1 MKILLIASLVTV
13 IGASVAIAGPSGHG
27 EENKDNGTQGH
38 GSGGHAGMMETGMP
52 GQASQVN
59 RTIEVT
65 MSETDDGEMIY
76 TPKDFDIKKGETIR
90 FSVTNKG
97 ELEHEFILDT
107 MERNAMHKEAMSQQM
122 ESHKSPNA
130 ITLEPGEKGE
140 IIWTF
145 GNSGTF
151 EVACLIPGHY
161 ESGMFGKV
169 AVN

>member
-1 MKILLIASLVTV
+1 MKNLLIVSLVTA
-13 IGASVAIAGPSGHG
+13 ISASVAIAGPSGHSEQSQG
-27 EENKDNGTQGH
+27 QGH
-38 GSGGHAGMMETGMP
+38 DSGGGHAGMMETGMP

-59 RTIEVT
+59 RTIKVT

-76 TPKDFDIKKGETIR
+76 TPKDVDIKKGETIR
-90 FSVTNKG
+90 FMVTNKG

-107 MERNAMHKEAMSQQM
+107 VERNAMHKEAMSQQM
-122 ESHKSPNA
+122 ESHQSPNA
-130 ITLEPGEKGE
+130 ITLEPGKKGE

-145 GNSGTF
+145 GNPGTF

>member
-1 MKILLIASLVTV
+1 MKNLLAATFVTV
-13 IGASVAIAGPSGHG
+13 IGSSIAMAGPSGHG
-27 EENKDNGTQGH
+27 DESKGH
-38 GSGGHAGMMETGMP
+38 GGGGHSDMMETGMP
-52 GQASQVN
+52 GKASQVN
-59 RTIEVT
+59 RMIMVT
-65 MSETDDGEMIY
+65 MSETDDGEMIF
-76 TPKDFDIKKGETIR
+76 TPSDFEIKKGETIR
-90 FSVTNKG
+90 FMVTNKG

-107 MERNAMHKEAMSQQM
+107 LERNAMHKEAMAQQM
-122 ESHKSPNA
+122 ETHQSPNA

-145 GNSGTF
+145 SNPGTF

>member
-1 MKILLIASLVTV
+1 
-13 IGASVAIAGPSGHG
+13 
-27 EENKDNGTQGH
+27 
-38 GSGGHAGMMETGMP
+38 MMETGMP
-52 GQASQVN
+52 GKASQVN
-59 RTIEVT
+59 RMIMVT
-65 MSETDDGEMIY
+65 MSETDDGEMIF
-76 TPKDFDIKKGETIR
+76 TPSDFEIKKGETIR
-90 FSVTNKG
+90 FMVTNKG

-107 MERNAMHKEAMSQQM
+107 LERNAMHKEAMAQQM
-122 ESHKSPNA
+122 ETHQSPNA

-145 GNSGTF
+145 SNPGTF